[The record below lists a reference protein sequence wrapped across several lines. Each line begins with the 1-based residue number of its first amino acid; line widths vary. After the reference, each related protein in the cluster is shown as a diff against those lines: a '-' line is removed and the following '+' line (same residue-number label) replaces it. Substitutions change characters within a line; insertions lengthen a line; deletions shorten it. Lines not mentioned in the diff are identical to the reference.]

1 MRELHFCKAK
11 LWKREHSFQNTIQ
24 PVGEHRRV
32 LGGRYFVFFRVSLV
46 LVENLNL
53 VNLVL
58 KLINNL
64 KLSKMKSLDEIAKEY
79 AQKVAGVVVPE
90 TLITYTIE
98 ELNEFSKIDFKAGVE
113 FAQKFIPMS
122 EELPPHNTK
131 ILVKDSI
138 SESVSYGQFSQD
150 LEWFHCH
157 KSTNVL
163 RKSDLVS
170 WRPIFL

>member
-1 MRELHFCKAK
+1 MY
-11 LWKREHSFQNTIQ
+11 FQPANA
-24 PVGEHRRV
+24 HRRV

-53 VNLVL
+53 VNLIL

-64 KLSKMKSLDEIAKEY
+64 KLSKMESLDEIAKEY

-113 FAQKFIPMS
+113 YAQRFIPFTEKM
-122 EELPPHNTK
+122 PNPHQK

>member
-1 MRELHFCKAK
+1 MK
-11 LWKREHSFQNTIQ
+11 TIEQ
-24 PVGEHRRV
+24 AATNAYSIEV
-32 LGGRYFVFFRVSLV
+32 LSSGC
-46 LVENLNL
+46 N
-53 VNLVL
+53 
-58 KLINNL
+58 
-64 KLSKMKSLDEIAKEY
+64 
-79 AQKVAGVVVPE
+79 AGVTFGKE
-90 TLITYTIE
+90 M
-98 ELNEFSKIDFKAGVE
+98 FKHGVE